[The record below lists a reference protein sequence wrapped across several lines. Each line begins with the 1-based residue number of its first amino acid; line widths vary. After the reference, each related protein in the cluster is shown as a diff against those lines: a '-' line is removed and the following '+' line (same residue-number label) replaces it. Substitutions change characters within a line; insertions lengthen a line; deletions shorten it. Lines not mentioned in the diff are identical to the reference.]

1 LIQTRLS
8 QELIRTILNCNDK
21 LFASVDS
28 IDTLREWMAS
38 DPICINLYT
47 CLGNGTMIT
56 SPTYNQSPNDY
67 VSRAVAYRALRWYF
81 RLDKLFLP
89 EAEKLLPNLTLGN
102 ALRAIAHDARERSS
116 KNGVND
122 KDVLIV
128 LAIDEIQ
135 HGLGNIPASS
145 QFDDDRARERACR
158 FFLRELIGDLM
169 EEMGQLEPF
178 FLVPMVVGLS
188 YSNVNVLINED
199 SAIPVSNLVP
209 RLLSAQGMWHAV
221 QLMFPRSFA
230 ARATCLEDLPRQFR
244 TILAFIGGYPRG
256 FQKWLK
262 SASRYLEL
270 ESSQEWTDALGK
282 DLARSLT
289 AAIERLPKSVSSQTA
304 LLDPLFQNLIFAA
317 MRNQVINRKQPID
330 RADEELHGITWEQAM
345 DYSGFALITQDAH
358 QRLDAPAIVV
368 AAWLSFVT
376 GPNSAFGTLKSLLY
390 SFTQENWDR
399 FEQQTA
405 NYVAYLLA
413 VPEAGTSISLAK
425 LLFPFASQDA
435 MDGSIF
441 SSLQVVVPTHMSYRV
456 STLKRAFP
464 CSAPGGSPRSPR
476 TTNDTSSNKVN
487 KMIFQDRQVMLNAQR
502 APFGDSFVVLQ
513 VSNQSRTVPVLK
525 RLPFFDSKGRTLNQ
539 VIKRTREEIDLV
551 LCFQNKYSKDGQTS
565 LSPIEIEQEWHK
577 NIMAAKDAVD
587 RFDRPF
593 VLTMVVVSNRRGA
606 RASSTTRLRAIQQ
619 YGNQASPSG
628 MTIAQAVD
636 VDRSPNAK
644 IDDDDDDDDEED
656 DGFLAEF
663 RALPR
668 PYVVVAGTA
677 DGLRDEGYVAVPVNE
692 FFPKPLMSIINAM
705 CTHDWTRIRND

>member
-1 LIQTRLS
+1 MLRVIK
-8 QELIRTILNCNDK
+8 NCNDK
-21 LFASVDS
+21 RFDRVDS
-28 IDTLREWMAS
+28 IDTLRKWISSE
-38 DPICINLYT
+38 PICINLYT
-47 CLGNGTMIT
+47 CFGNVTPII
-56 SPTYNQSPNDY
+56 SPTHKESPDDY
-67 VSRAVAYRALRWYF
+67 LSRAVAYRALDWYF
-81 RLDKLFLP
+81 LLDSAFRPKAK
-89 EAEKLLPNLTLGN
+89 ELLPNLTLGN
-102 ALRAIAHDARERSS
+102 ALRAIAHDAQERSS
-116 KNGVND
+116 KMGFNND
-122 KDVLIV
+122 NKKKVLIV
-128 LAIDEIQ
+128 LVIDEIQ
-135 HGLGNIPASS
+135 LGLGNILGSEH
-145 QFDDDRARERACR
+145 FDDDSARDQASRS
-158 FFLRELIGDLM
+158 FLRRLTGDLM
-169 EEMGQLEPF
+169 QEMGHLEPF
-178 FLVPMVVGLS
+178 FLVPMVTGLS
-188 YSNVNVLINED
+188 YSPINALINQD
-199 SAIPVSNLVP
+199 SMIPVCNLVP
-209 RLLSAQGMWHAV
+209 RLLTDEGMWHAV
-221 QLMFPRSFA
+221 RTLYPSSFA
-230 ARATCLEDLPRQFR
+230 ATANSLEDLPRQFR
-244 TILAFIGGYPRG
+244 TVLAFIGGYPRG
-256 FQKWLK
+256 FRLWLN
-262 SASRYLEL
+262 SVHPHLSSDSSR
-270 ESSQEWTDALGK
+270 EWSDALGSR
-282 DLARSLT
+282 LAQGLIS
-289 AAIERLPKSVSSQTA
+289 AINNLPKSYSGKDTA
-304 LLDPLFQNLIFAA
+304 VLKPLFWNLILAA
-317 MRNQVINRKQPID
+317 MRNQVIDIKQPID
-330 RADEELHGITWEQAM
+330 LAHPKLRRITWEQAM

>member
-1 LIQTRLS
+1 MS

-256 FQKWLK
+256 FQKI
-262 SASRYLEL
+262 
-270 ESSQEWTDALGK
+270 G
-282 DLARSLT
+282 
-289 AAIERLPKSVSSQTA
+289 
-304 LLDPLFQNLIFAA
+304 
-317 MRNQVINRKQPID
+317 
-330 RADEELHGITWEQAM
+330 RAH
-345 DYSGFALITQDAH
+345 
-358 QRLDAPAIVV
+358 V
-368 AAWLSFVT
+368 
-376 GPNSAFGTLKSLLY
+376 
-390 SFTQENWDR
+390 
-399 FEQQTA
+399 
-405 NYVAYLLA
+405 
-413 VPEAGTSISLAK
+413 
-425 LLFPFASQDA
+425 
-435 MDGSIF
+435 
-441 SSLQVVVPTHMSYRV
+441 
-456 STLKRAFP
+456 
-464 CSAPGGSPRSPR
+464 
-476 TTNDTSSNKVN
+476 
-487 KMIFQDRQVMLNAQR
+487 
-502 APFGDSFVVLQ
+502 
-513 VSNQSRTVPVLK
+513 
-525 RLPFFDSKGRTLNQ
+525 
-539 VIKRTREEIDLV
+539 
-551 LCFQNKYSKDGQTS
+551 
-565 LSPIEIEQEWHK
+565 
-577 NIMAAKDAVD
+577 
-587 RFDRPF
+587 
-593 VLTMVVVSNRRGA
+593 
-606 RASSTTRLRAIQQ
+606 
-619 YGNQASPSG
+619 
-628 MTIAQAVD
+628 
-636 VDRSPNAK
+636 
-644 IDDDDDDDDEED
+644 
-656 DGFLAEF
+656 
-663 RALPR
+663 
-668 PYVVVAGTA
+668 
-677 DGLRDEGYVAVPVNE
+677 
-692 FFPKPLMSIINAM
+692 
-705 CTHDWTRIRND
+705 